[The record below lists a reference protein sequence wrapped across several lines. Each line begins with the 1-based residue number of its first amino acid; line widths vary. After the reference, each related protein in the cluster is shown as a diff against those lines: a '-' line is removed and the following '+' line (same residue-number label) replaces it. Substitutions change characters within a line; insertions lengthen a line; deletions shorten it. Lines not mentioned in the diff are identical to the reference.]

1 MKEAFIEKAN
11 NPPNSWDKW
20 QLIMMRQEDDFE
32 NTVIQ
37 YFKSK
42 KEAEIEKEKFLTSI
56 PPKLPWRT

>member
-1 MKEAFIEKAN
+1 MKQAFIEKAN

-32 NTVIQ
+32 NTVIR

-42 KEAEIEKEKFLTSI
+42 EEAEIEKEKFYNNDL
-56 PPKLPWRT
+56 